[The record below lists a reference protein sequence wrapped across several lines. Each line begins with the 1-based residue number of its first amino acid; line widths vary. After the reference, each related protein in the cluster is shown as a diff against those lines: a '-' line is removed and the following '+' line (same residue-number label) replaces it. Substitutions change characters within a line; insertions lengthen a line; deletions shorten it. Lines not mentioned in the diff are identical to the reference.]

1 MRQSR
6 FMMELTGELGDFW
19 KMRAKEELGR
29 VRKELDNGEITI
41 DGNGV
46 ARNCIGRVLMDD
58 MVEKVALL
66 TDAIDADATRAERD
80 RETDA
85 FLAEYRERM
94 KNHKPSEEE
103 LFEMRAAFGPGETV
117 VDVLSGQ
124 IYHL

>member
-1 MRQSR
+1 MRTR
-6 FMMELTGELGDFW
+6 FMAELSGELGDFW
-19 KMRAKEELGR
+19 KKRAEEELDR
-29 VRKELDNGEITI
+29 VRNDLANGEITI

-66 TDAIDADATRAERD
+66 TDAIDAKATRAEYD
-80 RETDA
+80 KETDA

-94 KNHKPSEEE
+94 KNYKPSEEE

-117 VDVLSGQ
+117 VNVFTGQ
-124 IYHL
+124 TYHL

>member
-1 MRQSR
+1 MA
-6 FMMELTGELGDFW
+6 ELSGELGDFW
-19 KMRAKEELGR
+19 KKRAEEELDR
-29 VRKELDNGEITI
+29 VRNDLANGEITI

-66 TDAIDADATRAERD
+66 TDAIDAKATRAEYD
-80 RETDA
+80 KETDA

-94 KNHKPSEEE
+94 KNYKPSEEE

-117 VDVLSGQ
+117 VNVFTGQ
-124 IYHL
+124 TYHL